1 MKKETLSS
9 IAERTGFS
17 VTTVS
22 RVLCGNAAKYR
33 ICKATEDIIVKEARR
48 CAYTPVTLAQKF
60 RTKHTKTIGLLV
72 PSVSNP
78 YFADLASGIIT
89 ELDRNGYLTIVMDT
103 MESETKMVDNARS
116 LAQRNIDGIIAVPC
130 GDNPVAL
137 ERINQNVPVVLVD
150 RFYSN
155 SDLPYVT
162 TNNYKGS
169 VEACDILLSRGY
181 KKIVCIQGELS
192 SGPNRERVKGYYD
205 TMKVAG
211 LEDVTSVVGNEFS
224 IQNGYLETKLLLN
237 KKESIDAIFA
247 LSNTIVLGAMKAIRE
262 VGLRIPEDIAIVS
275 FDDNMYMEYLT
286 PALTRVSQ
294 PVGDMAKL
302 AARIL
307 LDRINNPADIRISQL
322 KLSPSIIYGASV

>member
-1 MKKETLSS
+1 MKKETLAS

-17 VTTVS
+17 ITTVS

-33 ICKATEDIIVKEARR
+33 ICKTTEEIIVQEARR
-48 CAYTPVTLAQKF
+48 CAYTPVALAQKL
-60 RTKHTKTIGLLV
+60 RTKSTKTIGLLV

-137 ERINQNVPVVLVD
+137 ERINQDVPVVLVD
-150 RFYSN
+150 RFYS
-155 SDLPYVT
+155 SSSLPYVT

-169 VEACDILLSRGY
+169 VEACDVLLSRGY

-192 SGPNRERVKGYYD
+192 SGPNRERVRGYFD
-205 TMKVAG
+205 TMKRAG
-211 LEDVTSVVGNEFS
+211 LEEIISVVGNEFS

-237 KKESIDAIFA
+237 KKDSFDAIFA

-262 VGLRIPEDIAIVS
+262 VGLRIPEDVAIIS

-302 AARIL
+302 AAKIL
-307 LDRINNPADIRISQL
+307 LDRINNPTDNRVSQL

>member
-1 MKKETLSS
+1 M
-9 IAERTGFS
+9 
-17 VTTVS
+17 
-22 RVLCGNAAKYR
+22 CGNAAKYR
-33 ICKATEDIIVKEARR
+33 ICKATEEIIVQEARR
-48 CAYTPVTLAQKF
+48 CAYTPVALAQKL
-60 RTKHTKTIGLLV
+60 RSKSTKTIGLLV

-103 MESETKMVDNARS
+103 MENETKMVDNARS

-137 ERINQNVPVVLVD
+137 ERINQDVPVVLVD
-150 RFYSN
+150 RFYST
-155 SDLPYVT
+155 SALPYVT

-169 VEACDILLSRGY
+169 IEACDALLSRGY

-192 SGPNRERVKGYYD
+192 SGPNRERVRGYLD
-205 TMKVAG
+205 TMKRAG
-211 LEDVTSVVGNEFS
+211 LEEIISVVGNEFS

-237 KKESIDAIFA
+237 KRDSFDAIFA

-262 VGLRIPEDIAIVS
+262 VGLRIPEDIAIIS

-286 PALTRVSQ
+286 PAITRVSQ

-302 AARIL
+302 AAKIL
-307 LDRINNPADIRISQL
+307 LDRINNPTDNRVSQL

>member
-1 MKKETLSS
+1 MKKETLAS

-17 VTTVS
+17 ITTVS

-33 ICKATEDIIVKEARR
+33 ICKATEEIIVQEARR
-48 CAYTPVTLAQKF
+48 CAYTPVALAQKL
-60 RTKHTKTIGLLV
+60 RTKSTKTIGLLG
-72 PSVSNP
+72 PAVSHP
-78 YFADLASGIIT
+78 DVADLARGIIT

-103 MESETKMVDNARS
+103 MENETKMVDNARS

-137 ERINQNVPVVLVD
+137 ERINQDVPVVLVD
-150 RFYSN
+150 RFYST
-155 SDLPYVT
+155 SALPYVT

-169 VEACDILLSRGY
+169 VEACDALLSRGY

-192 SGPNRERVKGYYD
+192 SGPNRERVRGYLD
-205 TMKVAG
+205 TMKRAG
-211 LEDVTSVVGNEFS
+211 LEEIISVVGNEFS

-237 KKESIDAIFA
+237 KRDSFDAIFA

-262 VGLRIPEDIAIVS
+262 VGLRIPEDIAIIS

-286 PALTRVSQ
+286 PAITRVSQ

-302 AARIL
+302 AAKIL
-307 LDRINNPADIRISQL
+307 LDRINNPTDNRVSQL